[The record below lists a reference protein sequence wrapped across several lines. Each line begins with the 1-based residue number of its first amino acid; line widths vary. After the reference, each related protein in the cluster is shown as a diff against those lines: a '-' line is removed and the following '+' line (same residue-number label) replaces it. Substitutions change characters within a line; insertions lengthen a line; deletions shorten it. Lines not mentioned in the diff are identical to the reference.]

1 VSGDT
6 VSAAAPRTGRDR
18 HIPDEVRAIASRAVS
33 DDERQAFAVPFA
45 EGEYDDIELSLL
57 DRDDEDD
64 RRLLIQAEHPEFHRA
79 LASGQREVHV
89 GGVTVNPVLHI
100 AMHEIVANQVW
111 ANEPPEMWQTVV
123 RLLDAG
129 YERHEVLHMLA
140 SVVSGEVFEALRD
153 QTPHEIERV
162 RAALAELPGSW
173 ERQRAAIPEERHMN
187 RSERRAAA
195 RKRPH

>member
-1 VSGDT
+1 M
-6 VSAAAPRTGRDR
+6 
-18 HIPDEVRAIASRAVS
+18 S

-45 EGEYDDIELSLL
+45 EGEYDEIELSLL

-64 RRLLIQAEHPEFHRA
+64 RRLLIQAEHPEFHQA

-100 AMHEIVANQVW
+100 AMHEIVANQLW
-111 ANEPPEMWQTVV
+111 ANDPPEMWETAV
-123 RLLDAG
+123 RLLAAG

-140 SVVSGEVFEALRD
+140 SVVSGEVFEALRN

-162 RAALAELPGSW
+162 RAALAELPDSW

>member
-1 VSGDT
+1 
-6 VSAAAPRTGRDR
+6 
-18 HIPDEVRAIASRAVS
+18 VS

-57 DRDDEDD
+57 DRDVEDD
-64 RRLLIQAEHPEFHRA
+64 RRLLIQAEHPEFHQA
-79 LASGQREVHV
+79 LADGQREVHV

-100 AMHEIVANQVW
+100 AMHEIVANQLW
-111 ANEPPEMWQTVV
+111 ANDPPEMWETAV
-123 RLLDAG
+123 RLLAAG

-140 SVVSGEVFEALRD
+140 SVVSDEVFEALRN

-162 RAALAELPGSW
+162 RAALADLPDSW

>member
-1 VSGDT
+1 
-6 VSAAAPRTGRDR
+6 
-18 HIPDEVRAIASRAVS
+18 VS
-33 DDERQAFAVPFA
+33 DEERQAFAVPLA
-45 EGEYDDIELSLL
+45 EGEYDDVDLSLL

-79 LASGQREVHV
+79 LAAGQREVHV
-89 GGVTVNPVLHI
+89 RGITINPVLHI
-100 AMHEIVANQVW
+100 AMHEIVANQLW
-111 ANEPPEMWQTVV
+111 ANDPPEMWETAE
-123 RLLDAG
+123 RLLAAG

-140 SVVSGEVFEALRD
+140 SVASGEVFDALRN
-153 QTPHEIERV
+153 QTRHEIERL

-173 ERQRAAIPEERHMN
+173 EQQRAAIPEERHMN